1 MNRNLTLYRNNKGFF
16 IRGNG
21 LVPYRRVMMRGRG
34 MQEIFKGVTKAMGKI
49 FTNPKL
55 QASAKRI
62 VYDTGKR
69 IFTQKLEDKVVSTAS
84 NAINNR
90 INKIIDGVDQGAKT
104 ELSPQEYMRAKSRVT
119 TTLQTKGEKF
129 VNPAIENFLRNQRK
143 KKEAADLLRGSGMKG
158 RRGRPKKSS
167 RGRR

>member
-1 MNRNLTLYRNNKGFF
+1 MNRNLTLYRSSKPVFV
-16 IRGNG
+16 RGSG
-21 LVPYRRVMMRGRG
+21 LIPYRRVMMRGRG
-34 MQEIFKGVTKAMGKI
+34 MQEIFKGVTKSMGKI

-104 ELSPQEYMRAKSRVT
+104 ELSPQEFMRAKKRVT
-119 TTLQTKGEKF
+119 ATLETKGEKK
-129 VNPAIENFLRNQRK
+129 VESAMEQYLRERRGS
-143 KKEAADLLRGSGMKG
+143 LYMRGSGM
-158 RRGRPKKSS
+158 RRGPGRPKKSL

>member
-104 ELSPQEYMRAKSRVT
+104 ELSPQEFMRAKKRVT
-119 TTLQTKGEKF
+119 ATLETKGEKGVESVVEKYLRERREMKAQRGF
-129 VNPAIENFLRNQRK
+129 GMPAPRRPGRPRK
-143 KKEAADLLRGSGMKG
+143 KKL
-158 RRGRPKKSS
+158 S
-167 RGRR
+167 RAKR